1 MKYNLPPRYEETS
14 IKFNDQR
21 TVKPAKVLKTPP
33 LLQPFKTTPLLRE
46 LLPPKY
52 DQARRDSKIKP
63 RGVVDPFINPQRLS
77 DLKRSEELFSE
88 PNRFRMNI
96 IRGIGV
102 GVVAITLSQFALSSN
117 HDAIPTE
124 QATTTTCPPN
134 VYEVLEGD
142 SLIGIL
148 NHKYG
153 ADDQRV
159 RVHEVAKLNGIN
171 PENLKL
177 GMDIRLPVKE
187 C

>member
-1 MKYNLPPRYEETS
+1 MKYNLPPRYEKTS
-14 IKFNDQR
+14 IKTDDQR
-21 TVKPAKVLKTPP
+21 PVKPAKVLKTPP
-33 LLQPFKTTPLLRE
+33 LLQPFKTPPLLRE

-63 RGVVDPFINPQRLS
+63 RGVVDPFINPQQLS
-77 DLKRSEELFSE
+77 ELERTEKLFNK
-88 PNRFRMNI
+88 PNRSRMNI

-102 GVVAITLSQFALSSN
+102 GVVAITFSQFALSSN

-134 VYEVLEGD
+134 TYEVLKDD

-148 NHKYG
+148 NNHYG
-153 ADDQRV
+153 LDDQRM
-159 RVHEVAKLNGIN
+159 RVHEVAELNGIN
-171 PENLKL
+171 PENLKP
-177 GMDIRLPVKE
+177 GMDLKLPVNK